1 MCSEIQDCGEVAEPN
16 KVEIVALS
24 EKATSKNKNSTR
36 ARARGIIV
44 KYTRA
49 LDKNI
54 YTASLLSTQ
63 WTWRVYEVLLS
74 LFSILRLN

>member
-24 EKATSKNKNSTR
+24 EKATSKNKNST
-36 ARARGIIV
+36 RARGIIV